1 MGNLLLKYCE
11 RGSLHYRT
19 VTSEV
24 RSHSLLSHKARDKVR
39 LLTELNHRVLYTYMY
54 LAISLHNQTRCSQQV
69 NEHLITYSMHRI
81 AAIAVLPSGLV
92 VKFTLMAVLS
102 TSLSTATTCSL

>member
-1 MGNLLLKYCE
+1 M
-11 RGSLHYRT
+11 R
-19 VTSEV
+19 EV
-24 RSHSLLSHKARDKVR
+24 ADITELSQVKCVVILSFLIQQGTKVR

-54 LAISLHNQTRCSQQV
+54 LAISLHSQTRCSQQV

-81 AAIAVLPSGLV
+81 AVIAVLPSDLV
-92 VKFTLMAVLS
+92 VKFTLTAVLS